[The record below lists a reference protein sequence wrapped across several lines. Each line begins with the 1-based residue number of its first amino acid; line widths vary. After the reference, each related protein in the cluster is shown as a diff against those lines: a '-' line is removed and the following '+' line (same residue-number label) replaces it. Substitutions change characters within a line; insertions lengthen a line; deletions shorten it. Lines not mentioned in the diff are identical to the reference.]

1 MQNKNLLL
9 GVLLIIFGEFLLLAV
24 GMIIKTLTADD
35 VPTAQ
40 MVFLRSILSVALLMP
55 WLMRKGI
62 SRLYTQRIGLHVA
75 RGVLGVTAMMCV
87 FYSWGNLPLAQASLL
102 KQTSPIFISIIAFIW
117 LKESLGNKTILA
129 IITGFIGVA
138 LIIDPGAEN
147 ADLNI
152 VIFVAL
158 AGAML
163 AGSAKVVVRKMS
175 STETPGRI
183 VFYFSLVGMLV
194 SAVPA
199 SWVWVS
205 LNWTQVAAVIG
216 IAILSTMAQFA
227 ITKAFSYAPAGQI
240 GFYTYTSVA
249 FAALFGWLIWN
260 EVLSWQTILGILVIV
275 AAGVLAA
282 LDKSRPKQPDH

>member
-1 MQNKNLLL
+1 MENKKILLGISLIILGELLL
-9 GVLLIIFGEFLLLAV
+9 LLV

-35 VPTAQ
+35 VPTEQ
-40 MVFLRSILSVALLMP
+40 MVFLRSIISLALLVP
-55 WLMRKGI
+55 WLVRKGI
-62 SRLYTQRIGLHVA
+62 SRIYTQRIGLHIA

-87 FYSWGNLPLAQASLL
+87 FYAWGNLPLAQASLL
-102 KQTSPIFISIIAFIW
+102 KQTSPIFITIIAFLW

-129 IITGFIGVA
+129 IISGFIGVA

-147 ADLNI
+147 AHFNV
-152 VIFVAL
+152 VIFIAL

-175 STETPGRI
+175 TTETPGRI
-183 VFYFSLVGMLV
+183 VFYFSLIGTLV
-194 SAVPA
+194 SFVPA
-199 SWVWVS
+199 ILVWVS
-205 LNWTQVAAVIG
+205 LSWIQLAAILG
-216 IAILSTMAQFA
+216 IAMLSTTAQFA

-275 AAGVLAA
+275 GAGVLAA
-282 LDKSRPKQPDH
+282 LDRSRPAKP

>member
-1 MQNKNLLL
+1 MQNKNVLAGVSLIIMGELLL
-9 GVLLIIFGEFLLLAV
+9 LVV

-40 MVFLRSILSVALLMP
+40 MVFLRSVMSLALLMP

-62 SRLYTQRIGLHVA
+62 SRLYTQRIGLHIA
-75 RGVLGVTAMMCV
+75 RGTLGVTAMMCV
-87 FYSWGNLPLAQASLL
+87 FYAWGNLPLAQASLL
-102 KQTSPIFISIIAFIW
+102 KQTSPIFISIIAFLW
-117 LKESLGNKTILA
+117 LRESLGNKTILA
-129 IITGFIGVA
+129 IISGFIGVA

-147 ADLNI
+147 AHFNI
-152 VIFVAL
+152 VIFIAL

-163 AGSAKVVVRKMS
+163 AGAAKVVVRKMS
-175 STETPGRI
+175 DTETPGRI
-183 VFYFSLVGMLV
+183 VFYFSFIGALV

-205 LNWTQVAAVIG
+205 LNWMQVAAIVG
-216 IAILSTMAQFA
+216 IAMLSTAAQFA

-260 EVLSWQTILGILVIV
+260 EVLSWQTVLGILVIV
-275 AAGVLAA
+275 VAGVLAA
-282 LDKSRPKQPDH
+282 LDRGRALK

>member
-1 MQNKNLLL
+1 MENKKILLGISLIILGELLL
-9 GVLLIIFGEFLLLAV
+9 LLV

-35 VPTAQ
+35 VPTEQ
-40 MVFLRSILSVALLMP
+40 MVFLRSIISLALLVP
-55 WLMRKGI
+55 WLVRKGI
-62 SRLYTQRIGLHVA
+62 SRIYTQRIGLHIA

-87 FYSWGNLPLAQASLL
+87 FYAWGNLPLAQASLL
-102 KQTSPIFISIIAFIW
+102 KQTSPIFITIIAFLW

-129 IITGFIGVA
+129 IISGFIGVA

-147 ADLNI
+147 AHFNV
-152 VIFVAL
+152 VIFIAL

-175 STETPGRI
+175 TTETPGRI
-183 VFYFSLVGMLV
+183 VFYFSLIGTLV
-194 SAVPA
+194 SFVPA
-199 SWVWVS
+199 ILVWVS
-205 LNWTQVAAVIG
+205 LSWIQLAAILG
-216 IAILSTMAQFA
+216 IAMLSTTAQFA

-275 AAGVLAA
+275 GAGVLAA
-282 LDKSRPKQPDH
+282 LDRNRPAKP

>member
-1 MQNKNLLL
+1 MQNKKVLA
-9 GVLLIIFGEFLLLAV
+9 GILLIIFGELLLLVV
-24 GMIIKTLTADD
+24 GMIIKILTADD

-40 MVFLRSILSVALLMP
+40 MVFLRSVLSLVLLMP
-55 WLMRKGI
+55 WLMRKGL
-62 SRLYTQRIGLHVA
+62 SRLYTQRIGLHIA

-87 FYSWGNLPLAQASLL
+87 FYAWGNLPLAQASLL
-102 KQTSPIFISIIAFIW
+102 KQTSPIFISIIAFLW
-117 LKESLGNKTILA
+117 LKESLGTKTILA
-129 IITGFIGVA
+129 IISGFIGVA

-147 ADLNI
+147 AQVNI

-175 STETPGRI
+175 TTETPGRI
-183 VFYFSLVGMLV
+183 VFYFSLIGTLV

-199 SWVWVS
+199 MLVWAS
-205 LNWTQVAAVIG
+205 LNGVQAAAIAG
-216 IAILSTMAQFA
+216 IAVLSTTAQFA

-249 FAALFGWLIWN
+249 FAALFGWSIWN
-260 EVLSWQTILGILVIV
+260 EVLSWQTIFGILVIV
-275 AAGVLAA
+275 TAGVLVA
-282 LDKSRPKQPDH
+282 LDRRITTPSR

>member
-1 MQNKNLLL
+1 MQNKNILL
-9 GVLLIIFGEFLLLAV
+9 GVALIISGELLLLLV

-40 MVFLRSILSVALLMP
+40 MVFLRSILSLALLIP

-62 SRLYTQRIGLHVA
+62 SRLYTQRIGLHIA

-87 FYSWGNLPLAQASLL
+87 FYAWGNLPLAQASLL
-102 KQTSPIFISIIAFIW
+102 KQTSPIFISIIAFLW
-117 LKESLGNKTILA
+117 LRESLGNKTILA
-129 IITGFIGVA
+129 IISGFIGVA

-147 ADLNI
+147 AHFNI
-152 VIFVAL
+152 VVFVAL

-175 STETPGRI
+175 DTETPGRI
-183 VFYFSLVGMLV
+183 VFYFSLIGVLV
-194 SAVPA
+194 SAMPA

-205 LNWTQVAAVIG
+205 LNWIQLAAIVG
-216 IAILSTMAQFA
+216 IAVLSTTAQFA
-227 ITKAFSYAPAGQI
+227 ITKAFSSAPAGQV
-240 GFYTYTSVA
+240 GSDTYTSVA

-282 LDKSRPKQPDH
+282 LDRSRDAKH

>member
-1 MQNKNLLL
+1 MQNKNVLLGISLIIGGELLL
-9 GVLLIIFGEFLLLAV
+9 LMV

-40 MVFLRSILSVALLMP
+40 MVFLRSILSLALLLP

-62 SRLYTQRIGLHVA
+62 SRLYTRRIGLHIA

-102 KQTSPIFISIIAFIW
+102 KQTSPLFISIIAFLW
-117 LKESLGNKTILA
+117 LRERLGRKTILA
-129 IITGFIGVA
+129 IISGFIGVA

-147 ADLNI
+147 AHFNI

-163 AGSAKVVVRKMS
+163 AGAAKVVVRKMS
-175 STETPGRI
+175 TTETPGRI
-183 VFYFSLVGMLV
+183 VFYFSLVGTLA

-205 LNWTQVAAVIG
+205 LNWFQLAAIIG
-216 IAILSTMAQFA
+216 IAALSTTAQFA

-249 FAALFGWLIWN
+249 FAALFGWLIWH
-260 EVLSWQTILGILVIV
+260 EVLGWQTILGILVIV
-275 AAGVLAA
+275 VAGVLAA
-282 LDKSRPKQPDH
+282 LDRNRG